1 MFGRVK
7 MVKLLLD
14 RGANISMVTA
24 DGTNFLEG
32 AIRAGHQDV
41 CMEIIKHTRY
51 AKLYSSFCCVNR
63 P

>member
-51 AKLYSSFCCVNR
+51 AKLYCE
-63 P
+63 